1 MKLLLLLGLLIT
13 FDIHAD
19 TDLTLSEGPIISIN
33 ASDDFTDLAEFGQD
47 IQGKR
52 IVYLDELTH
61 GEHEVFALKSR
72 IIKYLHQHHD
82 FDVVLLES
90 GLFDVHEIWK
100 NTEQSLVNQGPGN
113 IFYAYAS
120 DKAFQDLLAYIE
132 QTRSSQSPLYLSG
145 FDGRL
150 SGEHSINSFI
160 SELHKTVSRELP
172 THKLLRDWRRY
183 SRILQSSLKR
193 QRLTIEEREAQAHIV
208 ENYELIDKLNE
219 VSDSKTLDSPA
230 YFAQLLKGVTRVF
243 EVLHD
248 LRRHDEHDLV
258 MADNVQWMLNNVYRG
273 KKVIIWGHYIHVNP
287 LGFVKFRYDNLGSL
301 LDKNY
306 GSESFY
312 VNFQGKSGSYK
323 NYIDGSTVQLPI
335 LKEMHLSNRLLFNQ
349 SNGARYFNI
358 EKLKAIKT
366 VNQAKLFGH
375 GYAPEFDIQVKD
387 APKHFDATFIV
398 KQLSPSN

>member
-1 MKLLLLLGLLIT
+1 MRLLFLLSLLMTFNTHANTESKLNN
-13 FDIHAD
+13 
-19 TDLTLSEGPIISIN
+19 GPIVPIN

-61 GEHEVFALKSR
+61 GEHEVFALKAR
-72 IIKYLHQHHD
+72 IIEYLHQYHD

-100 NTEQSLVNQGPGN
+100 NNKQTLVKQGPGN

-120 DKAFQDLLAYIE
+120 DNAFQDLLTYID
-132 QTRSSQSPLYLSG
+132 QIRSSQSPLYLSG

-150 SGEHSINSFI
+150 SGEHSINSFVR
-160 SELHKTVSRELP
+160 ELHKAVSQQLP
-172 THKLLRDWRRY
+172 KYKILKDWARY
-183 SRILQSSLKR
+183 SRLLQSSLKR
-193 QRLTIEEREAQAHIV
+193 ERLDIGKTEAKAHIV
-208 ENYELIDKLNE
+208 ESYELIDALNE
-219 VSDSKTLDSPA
+219 VSPANTFDSPA

-248 LRRHDEHDLV
+248 FRRHDEHDIV
-258 MADNVQWMLNNVYRG
+258 MADNIQWMLDNVYQD

-301 LDKNY
+301 LDKHY
-306 GSESFY
+306 GDESFY
-312 VNFQGKSGSYK
+312 VNFQGQSGSYK

-335 LKEMHLSNRLLFNQ
+335 LKEMHLSNRLFFNE

-358 EKLKAIKT
+358 EKLKADKT
-366 VNQAKLFGH
+366 VSQTKLFGH
-375 GYAPEFDIQVKD
+375 DYAPEFDIQVKD
-387 APKHFDATFIV
+387 ASKHFDATFII